1 MINLNGCGTALV
13 TPFEKNLEV
22 DFVAFRKLVRRQI
35 AGGIHFLVPLGTT
48 GETPCL
54 DDREK
59 IHLLEITV
67 EEAGKRIPVIAGA
80 GSNSTKQVISNIAAL
95 GKTGSDA
102 FLVVT
107 PYYNKPTQ
115 DGLYKHFKTV
125 SESTDKPIIMYNV
138 PGRTSV
144 NMSAETCLK
153 LAEIKNIVATKEASG
168 NYAQISEIIR
178 NAPKDFTVLSGNDD
192 ETLSLVSTGAK
203 GVISVASNI
212 APQLMSE
219 FLNKLLNGDIDGA
232 RELHHRLSPL
242 FKNCFVE
249 SNPIPV
255 KAGMHKMG
263 LLENTLRPPLYTS
276 TEKTLGIMETALK
289 ELNLL

>member
-67 EEAGKRIPVIAGA
+67 EETGKRIPVIAGA

-95 GKTGSDA
+95 GKTGIDA

-115 DGLYKHFKTV
+115 DGLYNHFKTV
-125 SESTDKPIIMYNV
+125 AESTDKPIIMYNV

-153 LAEIKNIVATKEASG
+153 LAEIKNIIATKEASG

-178 NAPKDFTVLSGNDD
+178 NAPKDFIVLSGNDD

-219 FLNKLLNGDIDGA
+219 FLNKLLKGDIDGA

-263 LLENTLRPPLYTS
+263 LLENVLRPPLYTS
-276 TEKTLGIMETALK
+276 TEKTLGIMEAALK